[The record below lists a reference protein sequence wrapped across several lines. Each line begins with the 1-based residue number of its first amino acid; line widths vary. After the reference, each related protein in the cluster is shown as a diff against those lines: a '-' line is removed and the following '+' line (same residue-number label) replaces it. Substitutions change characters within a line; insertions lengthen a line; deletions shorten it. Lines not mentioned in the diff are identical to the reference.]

1 MPARSAAVAP
11 KPTDPVDTLI
21 GFISPATI
29 LWIIVLLGLAFVFVQ
44 WVLPCFSR
52 SPRRIRTKP
61 GLYKS
66 RRILTPNEIEF
77 YNRMVTALP
86 EYVVHTQ
93 IAMSALIEPR
103 VDRMED
109 GSEYMRLRAK
119 FSQKYVDFVVCRP
132 GKLEVVAI
140 VELDDI
146 THDEAK
152 DALRDEMLE
161 GAFYNVVRWHS
172 RAKPDKEE
180 IWKTIKKLDRNL
192 TKQKRLTKAT
202 A

>member
-1 MPARSAAVAP
+1 MPARSAVTAAP
-11 KPTDPVDTLI
+11 KHTDPVDTLI

-29 LWIIVLLGLAFVFVQ
+29 LWIIALLVVAFILVH
-44 WVLPCFSR
+44 WILPFFFG
-52 SPRRIRTKP
+52 PRIRTRP

-66 RRILTPNEIEF
+66 RRILTPNETEF

-132 GKLEVVAI
+132 GKLDVVAI

-146 THDEAK
+146 THDEEK

-172 RAKPDKEE
+172 RAKPDKDE
-180 IWKTIKKLDRNL
+180 IWKTIKKLDRQL
-192 TKQKRLTKAT
+192 AKQKRLIKAT